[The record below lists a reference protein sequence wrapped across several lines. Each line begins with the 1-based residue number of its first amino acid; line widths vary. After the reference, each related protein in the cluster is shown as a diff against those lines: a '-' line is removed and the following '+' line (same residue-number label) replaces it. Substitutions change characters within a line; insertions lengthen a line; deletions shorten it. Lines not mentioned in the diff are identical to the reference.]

1 MKKINQR
8 NKISKGW
15 QKVKLREVVEI
26 NPSIRL
32 KRERSYPYLDMADV
46 QPSSIIREIRK
57 RKVFKGG
64 GARFEKGDT
73 LFARITPCLEHKK
86 ITWIKSINGP
96 GFGSTEFF
104 VLRGKNKITDNKFV
118 YYLSLSHK
126 VRKMAEQSMIGAS
139 GRQRVER
146 AAFENIEVKLPE
158 DINEQK
164 RIANILSAFDEKIEL
179 NNKINQT
186 LEEMAQ
192 AIFKEWILKNQKSPK
207 DPPPKFGGGPTG
219 QAKIKNQ
226 KLGDLADIKYG
237 QGPASSKLK
246 KSGYPVYGA
255 NGVIGYF
262 DSYNF
267 SDRQIIVGCR
277 GVVGNVTLTLPQ
289 CVVTHNS
296 LVITPRSNRK
306 IFFYYLLKNQN
317 LDAVVGGSAQ
327 PQITI
332 RDLEQ
337 FELPMPEEELQN
349 DFESVVGSLEQ
360 KRLMNF
366 YENQKLAALRDLLL
380 PKLMS
385 GEILV
390 KSEE

>member
-207 DPPPKFGGGPTG
+207 DPPPKFGEGPTG
-219 QAKIKNQ
+219 QVKIKNQ

-366 YENQKLAALRDLLL
+366 YENQKLASLRDLLL

-390 KSEE
+390 NSE